1 MIAKYAERPVQTA
14 TNKKYQHMPRQ
25 DVSGAEWL
33 QRDDATQT
41 CRDEECLW
49 NLFARGQVGFLWLNA
64 EGLILR
70 ANEAWAE
77 LVGYRPE
84 ACIGRSLAWFHQQK
98 SEGRDILQRFR
109 NQEALQGYPASLRGQ
124 DGGIRKVLISSG
136 SVSGD
141 NQSVYTRCFIRDVAS
156 GQKVSELALQLS
168 KERYW
173 SLYDWEQK
181 SREVLQAVRQ
191 SAGQNNLFA
200 VAIEEM
206 AKVLKANRAFVIE
219 FDGDAVCPVRY
230 EYRSHVSVKP
240 FTGLMPPWE
249 FCPYLAI
256 SAQKEMAVSADT
268 YNDAMVGSNAE
279 WRHFSREYD
288 IRSIITVPV
297 LHHGRLMQVL
307 VFHKLE
313 PDPWS
318 EQEIFFVKGMAEHL
332 AMVFYQEKMIQEQ
345 IQALQKKSGLLDARG
360 QELQGHL
367 DAIAHYAAL
376 GQHEDLASDALE
388 KTGRLEVFQE
398 LRQHAEAG
406 LALMSDL
413 RSLSSSVPLRE

>member
-1 MIAKYAERPVQTA
+1 MIAKYAERSVQIA
-14 TNKKYQHMPRQ
+14 ANQKYQHMSKQ
-25 DVSGAEWL
+25 DALGAEWL
-33 QRDDATQT
+33 QRDDATQA
-41 CRDEECLW
+41 CRDEEGLW
-49 NLFARGQVGFLWLNA
+49 NLFARGEAGFLWLSA

-70 ANEAWAE
+70 ANDAWAE

-84 ACIGRSLAWFHQQK
+84 ACIGRSLSRFHEQK

-109 NQEALQGYPASLRGQ
+109 NQETLQGYPASLRCRNG
-124 DGGIRKVLISSG
+124 DIRKVLISSG

-156 GQKVSELALQLS
+156 GQKMSELALQLS

-173 SLYDWEQK
+173 SLYDWEKK
-181 SREVLQAVRQ
+181 SREVLQIVRQ
-191 SAGQNNLFA
+191 SAGRNNLFA
-200 VAIEEM
+200 VAIAEM
-206 AKVLKANRAFVIE
+206 AKALKANRAFIIE

-256 SAQKEMAVSADT
+256 AAQKEMAVSADT
-268 YNDAMVGSNAE
+268 YNDAVVGSNEE

-297 LHHGRLMQVL
+297 LHHDRLMQVL

-332 AMVFYQEKMIQEQ
+332 AMVFYQEKIMQEQ
-345 IQALQKKSGLLDARG
+345 IQALQKKSDLLDARG

-367 DAIAHYAAL
+367 DAIARYAAL
-376 GQHEDLASDALE
+376 GQHESHASEAA
-388 KTGRLEVFQE
+388 KKRLRVLQE
-398 LRQHAEAG
+398 LRRHAEAG
-406 LALMSDL
+406 LALVSDL
-413 RSLSSSVPLRE
+413 RSLSSIAPVQE